1 MNGMGK
7 EKNGLEKAKIIP
19 CILKQDALERHLE
32 SDIKKAL
39 SAHVTIV
46 KTMPVTLS
54 RADVL
59 AYKSWEWQ
67 HDTSMP
73 VPKGLF
79 LDCILAYE
87 AAPVSVMMIAVPPEM
102 DFEALRAMKGKSFLP
117 ARCDPSSIRG
127 MFADKTQIQRL
138 TVIDGTTYEK
148 LPDKTLGF
156 PRNMIHIPDSPQ
168 SAGRLTNIIRRY
180 GRCSI

>member
-7 EKNGLEKAKIIP
+7 ERNGLEKAKIIP

-39 SAHVTIV
+39 SAHVAIV
-46 KTMPVTLS
+46 KTIPVTLS

-67 HDTSMP
+67 HDTLMP

-87 AAPVSVMMIAVPPEM
+87 AAPVSVLMIAVPPEM
-102 DFEALRAMKGKSFLP
+102 DFEA
-117 ARCDPSSIRG
+117 
-127 MFADKTQIQRL
+127 
-138 TVIDGTTYEK
+138 
-148 LPDKTLGF
+148 
-156 PRNMIHIPDSPQ
+156 
-168 SAGRLTNIIRRY
+168 
-180 GRCSI
+180 

>member
-1 MNGMGK
+1 MVWERRRTDWK
-7 EKNGLEKAKIIP
+7 KLKIIP

-46 KTMPVTLS
+46 KTIPVTLS

-87 AAPVSVMMIAVPPEM
+87 AAPCIRS
-102 DFEALRAMKGKSFLP
+102 DDRRAAG
-117 ARCDPSSIRG
+117 
-127 MFADKTQIQRL
+127 
-138 TVIDGTTYEK
+138 DG
-148 LPDKTLGF
+148 L
-156 PRNMIHIPDSPQ
+156 
-168 SAGRLTNIIRRY
+168 
-180 GRCSI
+180 

>member
-46 KTMPVTLS
+46 KTIPVTLS

-87 AAPVSVMMIAVPPEM
+87 AAPVSVLMIPC
-102 DFEALRAMKGKSFLP
+102 R
-117 ARCDPSSIRG
+117 RRW
-127 MFADKTQIQRL
+127 
-138 TVIDGTTYEK
+138 
-148 LPDKTLGF
+148 TLK
-156 PRNMIHIPDSPQ
+156 H
-168 SAGRLTNIIRRY
+168 
-180 GRCSI
+180 